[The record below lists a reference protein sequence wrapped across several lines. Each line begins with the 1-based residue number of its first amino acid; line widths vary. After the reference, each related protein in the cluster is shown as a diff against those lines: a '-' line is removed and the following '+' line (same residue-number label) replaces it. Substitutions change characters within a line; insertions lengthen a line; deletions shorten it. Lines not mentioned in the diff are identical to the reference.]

1 MIREIYI
8 YYYEK
13 TLRGILYMCLAEKR
27 FNKRIIRNYM
37 RKYDQTGNTVYL
49 KEALKYK
56 RHMNER

>member
-1 MIREIYI
+1 
-8 YYYEK
+8 
-13 TLRGILYMCLAEKR
+13 MCLTERR

-37 RKYDQTGNTVYL
+37 RMYDRTGNTVYL